1 MSGTRHWSDQVWHS
15 PSGRTVHVGE
25 AEEPHEV
32 AITTADGET
41 RFFFYAGADAVRV
54 TVDGTRH
61 FTEDG
66 VDLVQHYA
74 EGRCE
79 AVDLDGARY
88 RREP

>member
-15 PSGRTVHVGE
+15 PSGRTVHAPEGDE
-25 AEEPHEV
+25 LHEV
-32 AITTADGET
+32 AITTADGST
-41 RFFFYAGADAVRV
+41 RYHHYAGADAVRV

-66 VDLVQHYA
+66 VDLVQRYA
-74 EGRCE
+74 NGRCE
-79 AVDLDGARY
+79 AVDLDGVRY